1 MPRAAVSWKHH
12 SIKAAG
18 GRLAP
23 WSRTA
28 TLIPSALYL
37 HPHNPL
43 RMRASLLLVVLA
55 TFLNTHAQQFDLTW
69 ATPAPKGIVR
79 VKFAANGEVFTLGTG
94 DNNVLLQRY
103 STTGNVLWTKT
114 FSAPSLY
121 AIDMDVDASDH
132 VFIYMGLSTGQLDL
146 DPGPFTTLVDPGKV
160 YAKYTG
166 SGQFLWGFSVPNTTD
181 LSEDYG
187 GVSCDDAG
195 NLYIA
200 GDLSVGTYDMDPGPG
215 VFDLVVPSS
224 CIGSFVA
231 RYRADGS
238 LHWAE
243 VSAWPSSFSS
253 SRDIAALRDGSGFYF
268 TRSLDNGGPLNG
280 QIDVDPG
287 PGTFNVYN
295 DSQHLLRYDSSFA
308 FIAHAYIGYGD
319 QRLAVDEA
327 DNAYLMARAGAGA
340 GFWALKF
347 DRSGQTLNE
356 IYQTALISTGNL
368 RLGDYVA
375 DEQGGAI
382 GSYSNNC
389 TANYYRFFKMNVS
402 GLVDFN
408 LQLYSGTDCT
418 LPVAKGFDLRGP
430 TFAVGS
436 YNSGYTVDFDP
447 GTASVVLPG
456 AGNSG
461 VVAVYGWCGGTP
473 FDPFGIDVV
482 SSSWCVGDTVTL
494 AADAFGDASTYTWD
508 PGTWSI
514 AAGQGTD
521 TVHLL
526 ANDAGPSSIGLA
538 ATNACGSSAPVTLAL
553 TAGSATADLTPS
565 ETVCD
570 SLTTILDPGPCAGCT
585 YLWQPGNASTPTLP
599 ISITQT
605 TTFSVTATQGSCT
618 VTDSTTITIEICT
631 GLADASATAVRLGPV
646 PALAGQELALTGVSA
661 GRLLRLT
668 TVEGRSAM
676 APVTATG
683 DRLVLP
689 TAGLAPGT
697 YLLLGATDQALRVV
711 LQ

>member
-1 MPRAAVSWKHH
+1 
-12 SIKAAG
+12 
-18 GRLAP
+18 
-23 WSRTA
+23 
-28 TLIPSALYL
+28 
-37 HPHNPL
+37 
-43 RMRASLLLVVLA
+43 MRAPFLLVVLV
-55 TFLNTHAQQFDLTW
+55 TFLNTHAQQFDLNW
-69 ATPAPKGIVR
+69 ATPAPQGIVR
-79 VKFAANGEVFTLGTG
+79 VKFAANGEVFALGTG
-94 DNNVLLQRY
+94 GNNVVLQRY

-121 AIDMDVDASDH
+121 AIDMDVDASDN
-132 VFIYMGLSTGQLDL
+132 VFIYVGLSTGQLDL

-160 YAKYTG
+160 YAKYTS
-166 SGQFLWGFSVPNTTD
+166 SGQFLWGFSVENTTD

-187 GVSCDDAG
+187 GISCDDAG
-195 NLYIA
+195 NLFIA
-200 GDLSVGTYDMDPGPG
+200 GDLGQGTYDMDPGPG

-224 CIGSFVA
+224 CIGTFVA

-268 TRSLDNGGPLNG
+268 TRSLDNGGPLSG

-287 PGTFNVYN
+287 PGIFNVYN

-327 DNAYLMARAGAGA
+327 DNAYLMARASAGA

-347 DRSGQTLNE
+347 DRSGQTLNQ

-389 TANYYRFFKMNVS
+389 TASYYRFFKMNVS
-402 GLVDFN
+402 GLVDFS

-418 LPVAKGFDLRGP
+418 YPIAKGFDLRGG

-436 YNSGYTVDFDP
+436 LNQNYAVDFDP
-447 GTASVVLPG
+447 GPGVLSLPS
-456 AGNSG
+456 GNDDG
-461 VVAVYGWCGGTP
+461 VVALYGWCGGAP
-473 FDPFGIDVV
+473 YDPFGIDVLT
-482 SSSWCVGDTVTL
+482 SSWCVGDTVSL
-494 AADAFGDASTYTWD
+494 AVDAFGDASTYTWD
-508 PGTWSI
+508 PGTWNI
-514 AAGQGTD
+514 AAGQGTG
-521 TVHLL
+521 TVQLL
-526 ANDAGPSSIGLA
+526 AVDAGPSTIGVA
-538 ATNACGSSAPVTLAL
+538 ATNACGSSAPVTLPL
-553 TAGSATADLTPS
+553 TAGSATADLPPS

-570 SLTTILDPGPCAGCT
+570 SLTTILDPGPCPGCT
-585 YLWQPGNASTPTLP
+585 YVWQPGNASTPTLP

-605 TTFSVTATQGSCT
+605 TTFSVTATQGTCAVS
-618 VTDSTTITIEICT
+618 DSTTITIEICT
-631 GLADASATAVRLGPV
+631 GLADAHASAVRLGPV
-646 PALAGQELALTGVSA
+646 PALAGQELVLTGVTA

-668 TVEGRSAM
+668 TVEGRLTST
-676 APVTATG
+676 PFSTTG
-683 DRLVLP
+683 DRVVLP

-697 YLLLGATDQALRVV
+697 YLLHGAADQALRVV